1 MIMATCNKNSTA
13 VLHTNKWMP
22 HELWLMSE
30 KCWHCGIFFGG
41 GNFQKKSNIWEIESC
56 RVESLLC
63 LSHFFLL
70 SFLFQCRV
78 CTKCFVEKSGLRA
91 HLLTH
96 CPINKECPQCGK
108 MFKTERTMTRHLRTH
123 LNLTY
128 TCEICNKQFRHEESL
143 RVHKSVHKEGGK
155 SKS

>member
-1 MIMATCNKNSTA
+1 MIMTRHKNNNFAALSFNVKNVA
-13 VLHTNKWMP
+13 IVIFQ
-22 HELWLMSE
+22 SS
-30 KCWHCGIFFGG
+30 GIF
-41 GNFQKKSNIWEIESC
+41 KKKKKWKIK
-56 RVESLLC
+56 VHKVKDLQC
-63 LSHFFLL
+63 LTRIIFVFFL
-70 SFLFQCRV
+70 QCRI

-108 MFKTERTMTRHLRTH
+108 LFKTERTMTRHLRTH

-155 SKS
+155 FVFIPVFLRHGS